1 MKITKRYIVLASH
14 NQRMNARLFR
24 LALSLD
30 AACQTEDKGAF
41 FGSILGTLNH
51 IIFGNYFLLTRV
63 RALIGRASP
72 LDAVAPQWDF
82 QPDKQYGASVA
93 ELAAICTDTD
103 QAVCDFVSTLDERDL
118 SKETDDAIPLWALLD
133 QLFQHQ
139 THHRGQAT
147 TLLSQFGVDYPSFAD
162 VIGTLQGESA

>member
-1 MKITKRYIVLASH
+1 MNVTERYTVLARH
-14 NQRMNARLFR
+14 NQRMNTRLFS

-30 AACQTEDKGAF
+30 APCQVEEKGAF
-41 FGSILGTLNH
+41 FGSIFGTLNH
-51 IIFGNYFLLTRV
+51 ILFGNHFLLTRV
-63 RALIGRASP
+63 RALINRPSP
-72 LDAVAPQWDF
+72 LDAIPPQWDF
-82 QPDKQYGASVA
+82 QPDKQYGASVT
-93 ELAAICTDTD
+93 ELAAICADID

-118 SKETDDAIPLWALLD
+118 SQATDDDIPLWALLD

-147 TLLSQFGVDYPSFAD
+147 TLLSQFGLEYPSFAD